1 MVEPRIVAPVVVG
14 SIPIIHPINLDIIL
28 KKILSRYYYFSPL
41 LIILFE
47 TKLTYVRLFCVLL
60 ARVLNL
66 FHLICYAMPFLG
78 FAFDS
83 FPARKMSLYLKLLRN
98 FPRLLIAMPP

>member
-1 MVEPRIVAPVVVG
+1 MDVAQWVELRIVAPVVVG

-28 KKILSRYYYFSPL
+28 KKILSALLLLFPPL

-83 FPARKMSLYLKLLRN
+83 FLARKMSRPEIVAK
-98 FPRLLIAMPP
+98 FS